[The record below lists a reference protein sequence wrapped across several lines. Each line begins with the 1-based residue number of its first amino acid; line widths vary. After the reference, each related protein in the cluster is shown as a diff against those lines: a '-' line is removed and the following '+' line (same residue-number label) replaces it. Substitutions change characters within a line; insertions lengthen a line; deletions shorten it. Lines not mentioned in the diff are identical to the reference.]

1 MLDVDWEAAHQKRS
15 RLGIDREAAQKKN
28 AAGWA
33 STGRRSK
40 KKRSWP
46 DEHADR
52 SSEPQRLVA
61 GAARVNLSHEAV
73 HLFMYA
79 PAQVF
84 LQLRSLVSWRHLCC
98 SPCPGRRVVLLLVI
112 GLC

>member
-1 MLDVDWEAAHQKRS
+1 MLDVDWEAEQNKRS
-15 RLGIDREAAQKKN
+15 RLGIDWEAEQ
-28 AAGWA
+28 
-33 STGRRSK
+33 

-46 DEHADR
+46 DEHTDR
-52 SSEPQRLVA
+52 SSEPQRSVA

-98 SPCPGRRVVLLLVI
+98 SLCPGRRVVLLLVI